1 MNSYEGPIV
10 RTHNPAVIRKS
21 NHKPAPLMG
30 LSPRHYP
37 ATLASDEGA
46 FGSSTHCVRHSRVA
60 SSASL
65 RKFSPSDRKR
75 FPPGAHRRRL
85 SRPRPW
91 HASLSLALPSRA
103 RPVDS
108 VENVDSRREVSTW
121 TKPLL
126 HRALGAVAKTC
137 VTISRWK
144 PQTTYKRGKS
154 VSAFRSE
161 LPTEPCR

>member
-1 MNSYEGPIV
+1 MNAYEGPIV

-21 NHKPAPLMG
+21 NRKPAPLMG

-37 ATLASDEGA
+37 AALASDEGA
-46 FGSSTHCVRHSRVA
+46 FGSIAHYVMLSQVA
-60 SSASL
+60 PSASI
-65 RKFSPSDRKR
+65 RKFSPSARDQLST
-75 FPPGAHRRRL
+75 GAHRRRC
-85 SRPRPW
+85 SRPRSW
-91 HASLSLALPSRA
+91 HASWSLALPWRA

-108 VENVDSRREVSTW
+108 VENVDSRREVSAR

-137 VTISRWK
+137 VGISRWK

-154 VSAFRSE
+154 VSAFRSK